1 MGIFAKQGPYQE
13 FKDLFVKEFD
23 ADKTVDR
30 LNKVE
35 ADMNVGK
42 EAIKRFEALNRETGK
57 VDKVMSKY
65 QQGLNTVA
73 NDPNASIWS
82 KANAIKQLGTSYA
95 NDPERLAVATSK
107 QNAVEMAKEN
117 AAKAD
122 TQLAIKKEEL
132 DLDFMGGS
140 GVDAQGN
147 IRTFRKQTVP
157 KDTDPNAIINLIGSG
172 FEKQGVSYEKDPVS
186 GVEGYW
192 QTEGKS
198 RVYRR
203 PEDIREVAKATL
215 KADEDT
221 RKHYELVS
229 FSKLHDDYTTLYK
242 QQGLPQLEAERMATG
257 KLYEEQKD
265 ASGNPIKGSSILDK
279 AVDNQLNTVA
289 EAAVTKFRTEVTDRK
304 LNFFQEAK
312 GEGAGTGPTNLPL
325 NTTTIPLEQ
334 TTTEGVSVLD
344 PEGAITEENYN
355 EYNKSISKLNKM
367 KTELSKN
374 VHVKSL
380 IPTIEKIHSLPE
392 KQQSI
397 AYAKATEGLFSKIVG
412 KVPADMSKLTEAQ
425 KKIYDGKIKTYTE
438 ALSNLYNYYNSSEE
452 SSSYI
457 KAINETKHVLSTNY
471 GVDKKHMPTTLDGMQ
486 KMIKKINNNKK
497 SIVQELEVPS
507 AEANDNLLQ
516 SYNQTLNETSQAVS
530 AIGGINESIS
540 SALKKGKYKSTDN
553 STSIEDINTLKK
565 AMNDPKENIKIA
577 GFSMVKNKNLTASE
591 PKIILNINGKNLYLN
606 PTIDIIRAMEPFGV
620 LDINQHRADLAKNSK
635 PVKITTPDGT
645 PDGKSMNV
653 KIKWYNAEPLL
664 YNVDANGGKGEY
676 VQNGAA
682 ILKAARDFA
691 LKAHS
696 TFTAETIADSET
708 AKYEPSVGTSK

>member
-57 VDKVMSKY
+57 VDIVMNKY
-65 QQGLNTVA
+65 QQSLNTVA

-82 KANAIKQLGTSYA
+82 KANAIKQLGTSYV

-132 DLDFMGGS
+132 DLDYMGGS

-147 IRTFRKQTVP
+147 IRTFRKQSVP

-172 FEKQGVSYEKDPVS
+172 FATQGVSYEKDPVS

-198 RVYRR
+198 RVYRS

-242 QQGLPQLEAERMATG
+242 QQGLPQLEAERKATG

-312 GEGAGTGPTNLPL
+312 GEGAETGTPPFPVDAI
-325 NTTTIPLEQ
+325 TTVGESTK
-334 TTTEGVSVLD
+334 TEGI
-344 PEGAITEENYN
+344 PEYDVEGKITDETYK
-355 EYNKSISKLNKM
+355 EYKQHSLSRDKALTALNK
-367 KTELSKN
+367 
-374 VHVKSL
+374 
-380 IPTIEKIHSLPE
+380 
-392 KQQSI
+392 
-397 AYAKATEGLFSKIVG
+397 
-412 KVPADMSKLTEAQ
+412 
-425 KKIYDGKIKTYTE
+425 
-438 ALSNLYNYYNSSEE
+438 
-452 SSSYI
+452 
-457 KAINETKHVLSTNY
+457 
-471 GVDKKHMPTTLDGMQ
+471 
-486 KMIKKINNNKK
+486 
-497 SIVQELEVPS
+497 
-507 AEANDNLLQ
+507 
-516 SYNQTLNETSQAVS
+516 
-530 AIGGINESIS
+530 
-540 SALKKGKYKSTDN
+540 
-553 STSIEDINTLKK
+553 
-565 AMNDPKENIKIA
+565 
-577 GFSMVKNKNLTASE
+577 
-591 PKIILNINGKNLYLN
+591 
-606 PTIDIIRAMEPFGV
+606 
-620 LDINQHRADLAKNSK
+620 
-635 PVKITTPDGT
+635 
-645 PDGKSMNV
+645 NV
-653 KIKWYNAEPLL
+653 KIKTLVPELQKYLTLPHDTDAEKMKRSAELQKIESSL
-664 YNVDANGGKGEY
+664 YNKIAGKFNPNDLKNPVTKKIHDDKMIIYKKALADMSTFINENTVIAENGYDKEAKRIKEVLKINLGYNDKSLATHAQLKEAIEKANRTAREVTNTLITPSVDANNNTKNSLIQTLSNYSMAAFNAGANESDINTAIKKGGYEEANGDDIDNLVELKQAMGNKTKNSIEVAGLQLNINKNKTEVTPKISLNINNKYLYLKPSDQLITGLKPFTDLEVQRHNEFIAKKASPVVIKDLKGNNIKVKFKFKNGSPELYNTETNKY
-676 VQNGAA
+676 VDNWAT
-682 ILKAARDFA
+682 ILKADQEEV
-691 LKAHS
+691 LKSHS
-696 TFTAETIADSET
+696 TFYAAESPYDPVTVEKT
-708 AKYEPSVGTSK
+708 YKTGGGE

>member
-30 LNKVE
+30 LNK
-35 ADMNVGK
+35 K
-42 EAIKRFEALNRETGK
+42 EEELNANMDLIKRFDALNRETGK

-65 QQGLNTVA
+65 QQGLNTVV
-73 NDPNASIWS
+73 NDPNASLWT
-82 KANAIKQLGTSYA
+82 KAKAAKQLGTSYV

-117 AAKAD
+117 ATKAD

-132 DLDFMGGS
+132 DLDYMGGS

-157 KDTDPNAIINLIGSG
+157 KDTDPNAIINSIGSG
-172 FEKQGVSYEKDPVS
+172 FATQGISFEKDPAS

-192 QTEGKS
+192 QTEGTS

-203 PEDIREVAKATL
+203 PEDIRNVAKSIL
-215 KADEDT
+215 SADEDT
-221 RKHYELVS
+221 RKHYELVA
-229 FSKLHDDYTTLYK
+229 FDKLHNDYTTLYK

-265 ASGNPIKGSSILDK
+265 ASGNLIKGSSILDK
-279 AVDNQLNTVA
+279 EVDKQLGVVA
-289 EAAVTKFRTEVTDRK
+289 EAAVTKFTTEVTDRK
-304 LNFFQEAK
+304 LNFFQKVKGE
-312 GEGAGTGPTNLPL
+312 GEGAGTGPANLPL
-325 NTTTIPLEQ
+325 NTTSIPLEQ

-355 EYNKSISKLNKM
+355 EYNKSVSKLNKM

-392 KQQSI
+392 NQQSI
-397 AYAKATEGLFSKIVG
+397 AYAKATQGLFSKIVG
-412 KVPADMSKLTEAQ
+412 NVPTDMSKLTAAQ
-425 KKIYDGKIKTYTE
+425 KKIYDGKIKTYTK
-438 ALSNLYNYYNSSEE
+438 ALSDLYNYYNSSEE
-452 SSSYI
+452 SSIYI
-457 KAINETKHVLSTNY
+457 NAINETKHVLSTNY
-471 GVDKKHMPTTLDGMQ
+471 GVDKKHMPTTLKDMRE
-486 KMIKKINNNKK
+486 MIKKINDNKK
-497 SIVQELEVPS
+497 TILQELEVPS

-530 AIGGINESIS
+530 AIGGIDEPINE
-540 SALKKGKYKSTDN
+540 ALEKGKYKSTDN
-553 STSIEDINTLKK
+553 STNIDNINTLKK
-565 AMNDPKENIKIA
+565 AMNDPKENIKVS

-591 PKIILNINGKNLYLN
+591 PKIILNINGKHLYLN
-606 PTIDIIRAMEPFGV
+606 PSTDLRRAMQPFGI

-635 PVKITTPDGT
+635 PVKITTA
-645 PDGKSMNV
+645 DGKSMNV

-664 YNVDANGGKGEY
+664 YDVDANGGKGEY

-682 ILKAARDFA
+682 ILKAARDFT

-696 TFTAETIADSET
+696 TFTTETTADSET
-708 AKYEPSVGTSK
+708 ANYEPTVGTSK